1 MKPVLVIKHSKT
13 EGAGYF
19 GTFLDQK
26 NIPWCMVYINEGDV
40 LPDDISAYSG
50 LVMMG
55 GTMSVNDDLP
65 WIDQE
70 LKLIRQAMALNLPVL
85 GHCLGGQL
93 ISKALGAVVGA
104 NRYKELGWGNVET
117 SVVVEASA
125 VEEAGTLEEA
135 MNIFGT
141 TAFESFHWHG
151 EAFALPEGATH
162 LLSSEHCNNQAYQIG
177 SALAFQCHI
186 EMTAEMVKTW
196 CDQGADELAEFS
208 SSPGVQQ
215 ADEILLNL
223 EQRIANL
230 NQIASN
236 VYSYWI
242 KGLA

>member
-13 EGAGYF
+13 EGAGF
-19 GTFLDQK
+19 LGTFLDQN
-26 NIPWCMVYINEGDV
+26 NIPWRMVYINEGEV

-65 WIDQE
+65 WIAQE
-70 LKLIRQAMALNLPVL
+70 LKLIQQAMEMNLPVL

-93 ISKALGAVVGA
+93 ISKALGARVGA
-104 NRYKELGWGNVET
+104 NRYKELGWGDVQASSVEH
-117 SVVVEASA
+117 AIP
-125 VEEAGTLEEA
+125 
-135 MNIFGT
+135 IFGV
-141 TAFESFHWHG
+141 AEFESFHWHG

-186 EMTAEMVKTW
+186 EMTADMVKTW
-196 CDQGADELAEFS
+196 CSQGADELDEFS

-215 ADEILLNL
+215 ADEILQNL
-223 EQRIANL
+223 EQRIASL
-230 NQIASN
+230 NKIASN
-236 VYSYWI
+236 VYSHWI
-242 KGLA
+242 RALN